1 MHFTWFHLCE
11 ILEKAKLFYRDGK
24 GGSWWPEGETGR
36 EMGNDLGP
44 EGTFPGLLGMFC
56 ILTLGVVTQLY
67 LFVKAHQTGRLK
79 LALLLLSK
87 SSSSFLKKSYQT
99 LLVTYQMTEA

>member
-1 MHFTWFHLCE
+1 
-11 ILEKAKLFYRDGK
+11 
-24 GGSWWPEGETGR
+24 
-36 EMGNDLGP
+36 MGIDQGP

-56 ILTLGVVTQLY
+56 ILTLGVVTQPY
-67 LFVKAHQTGRLK
+67 RFVKAHQTGRLK

-87 SSSSFLKKSYQT
+87 SYSSFLKKSYQT